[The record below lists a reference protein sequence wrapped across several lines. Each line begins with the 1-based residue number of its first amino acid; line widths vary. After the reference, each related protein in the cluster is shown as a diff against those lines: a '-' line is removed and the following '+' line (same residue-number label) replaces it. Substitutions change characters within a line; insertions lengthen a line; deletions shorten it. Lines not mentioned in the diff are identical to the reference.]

1 MSIMPEGDGPYS
13 YPRTYPGGYP
23 GGYPGTIPPILYP
36 GSFPGTDGTVYV
48 PYPVPMPA
56 PPTDNPTDPGR
67 PTPPINPPIE
77 GPKPDIKPGPSTAP
91 PTPPSTGELVGR
103 LIGGLIGN
111 AVQGRNVLDPRG
123 FPAPPSLLGGVV
135 GSRRP
140 NDLREQVL
148 KIIEENKKAATGTP
162 VSRGGVLTGETPD
175 MGEPEQIELEVI
187 PFEDADRETVT
198 DFLFKRAGA
207 ADVGKGLGVS
217 KDYQV
222 GPGATPILRR

>member
-1 MSIMPEGDGPYS
+1 MKYLVAQESRPVDPFIFVPRGAYGD
-13 YPRTYPGGYP
+13 PGVFSP
-23 GGYPGTIPPILYP
+23 
-36 GSFPGTDGTVYV
+36 DGTVYL
-48 PYPVPMPA
+48 PYPKEDEDKEV
-56 PPTDNPTDPGR
+56 
-67 PTPPINPPIE
+67 E
-77 GPKPDIKPGPSTAP
+77 PGPSTVP

-123 FPAPPSLLGGVV
+123 FPVPPSLLGGVV

-140 NDLREQVL
+140 NDLREQVI
-148 KIIEENKKAATGTP
+148 KILEENQKGATGTT

-175 MGEPEQIELEVI
+175 LGKPEMIELEVI

-207 ADVGKGLGVS
+207 ADVGKDLGVS

-222 GPGATPILRR
+222 GPGATPILRK